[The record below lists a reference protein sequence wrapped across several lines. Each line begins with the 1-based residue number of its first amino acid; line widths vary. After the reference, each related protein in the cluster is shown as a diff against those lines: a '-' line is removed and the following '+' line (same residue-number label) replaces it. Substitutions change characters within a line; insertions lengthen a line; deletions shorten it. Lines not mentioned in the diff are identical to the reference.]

1 VEALPQFKHSA
12 AAVPSTPSSNRNALP
27 PQCGHMNFIVVSIVS
42 RSTAGAARSC
52 AGVGAA
58 WDDAPGVGDSAPMN
72 APLQSTRQGLFR
84 SHLRTWYGFE
94 PNCRRKRRRRDKAG
108 MRLSGIG
115 AKMGAVW
122 WNTGP
127 QNGEVQ

>member
-84 SHLRTWYGFE
+84 SGFALANLVRIRAE
-94 PNCRRKRRRRDKAG
+94 LPAEATPAR
-108 MRLSGIG
+108 
-115 AKMGAVW
+115 
-122 WNTGP
+122 
-127 QNGEVQ
+127 